1 MKLKL
6 ISDFHDYYDHQFD
19 LEGETFRRVTT
30 DGLSRQEL
38 LEYLQKLEFTVPTF
52 GTVRELGS
60 LLEPQDRVVL
70 HHDIWAHRGDGKE
83 LTTMKEALE
92 KYPDVLATQFIQFN
106 VPGTKPEV
114 KGLSWRYLQIGTES
128 FWIEYTSTED
138 WRSNCGDGDINL
150 FFRDKTELFSD
161 HQYDDLLRFK
171 FPLFA
176 VDFVPDGETLYAV
189 DFNIA
194 PGVRGT
200 GVEKLLP
207 AKEAAKAIKNAYKLL
222 KKEMK

>member
-6 ISDFHDYYDHQFD
+6 VSDFYDYYDHEFD
-19 LEGETFRRVTT
+19 LEGDTFRRVTT

-38 LEYLQKLEFTVPTF
+38 LEYLQKLEFTVPHF
-52 GTVRELGS
+52 GPVKDLAK
-60 LLEPQDRVVL
+60 LLEPQDRIVL

-83 LTTMKEALE
+83 LSTIQEAMV
-92 KYPDVLATQFIQFN
+92 KHPDTLATQFIQFN

-114 KGLSWRYLQIGTES
+114 KGLSWRYLQIGTEA

-138 WRSNCGDGDINL
+138 WRSNCGEGDCEL

-161 HQYDDLLRFK
+161 RQYELLRFK

-176 VDFVPDGETLYAV
+176 VDFVPDKETLYAV

-200 GVEKLLP
+200 GVEKIFSP
-207 AKEAAKAIKNAYKLL
+207 QEATKAIKSAYKLL
-222 KKEMK
+222 KKEIK